1 MRGRE
6 VIYTKSQ
13 AARGGER
20 KVKPELHQADYLHG
34 SSIWGRRS
42 RPFANS
48 QDLTGLDKNV
58 TALSRGLPSLAG
70 LSPLP
75 RAHDCLS
82 VSFLRSRLTHH
93 LLREAWHC
101 SELLSL
107 FFFILLGTVCGY
119 VIIWWFYVSPGSLQF
134 TRAEMVSSPQ
144 SSVFGA

>member
-6 VIYTKSQ
+6 VIHTKSQ

-20 KVKPELHQADYLHG
+20 KVKPEFHQAGYLHG
-34 SSIWGRRS
+34 SSLWGGRS
-42 RPFANS
+42 RPFGDS

-58 TALSRGLPSLAG
+58 TALSGGLPSSAG

-75 RAHDCLS
+75 HAHDCLS

-93 LLREAWHC
+93 LLREDWHC
-101 SELLSL
+101 SKLLSL
-107 FFFILLGTVCGY
+107 FFFMLLGTVCGY
-119 VIIWWFYVSPGSLQF
+119 VIIWWFYVCPGSLQF
-134 TRAEMVSSPQ
+134 TRAETVSFPQ

>member
-6 VIYTKSQ
+6 AIHTKSQ
-13 AARGGER
+13 AAHGGER
-20 KVKPELHQADYLHG
+20 KVKPEFHQPGCAHG

-42 RPFANS
+42 RPFGNS
-48 QDLTGLDKNV
+48 QDLTRLDKNV

-70 LSPLP
+70 LFPLP

-82 VSFLRSRLTHH
+82 VSFLRSRLTRH
-93 LLREAWHC
+93 LLGEAWHC
-101 SELLSL
+101 SKLLSL
-107 FFFILLGTVCGY
+107 IFFMLLGTVRGY

-134 TRAEMVSSPQ
+134 TRAETVSFPQ